1 MVTVVL
7 VDEAGELLGAL
18 PPVAVPTPWLQEVRP
33 VVAAVRS
40 AYGLEVT
47 VLRLLDASAANG
59 AAIADPGLEIEV
71 SYLASSATRPVTPLA
86 PVDRTL
92 AAHPLRAP
100 YAEVGGPRASL
111 DWARSVLERAVAL
124 AVEWPAG
131 PADAEQVRTWNLSS
145 IWLLHTPGGQ
155 AWLKEVPRFFA
166 HEGVLLAWLAQRL
179 PGLAPAPLAHDGGRL
194 LLADV
199 PGEDRYGAPAAE
211 RLAVLERVHAAQ
223 LACVDAAGEL
233 LALGVP
239 DRRAEPLAALIRRT
253 VREYAAPKLV
263 EPLLAGLDERLA
275 GLAGCGIPDS
285 LLHGDLHPG
294 NVRGDGS
301 GPDVVLD
308 WGDSCLAHP
317 GYDLLRMVEGL
328 DQVESAALTAQWCT
342 WWRAAVPGC
351 APERALELLDSISAL
366 RNAAAYAAFLAAIEP
381 SEHIYHRD
389 DVGYWLGVAA
399 ASLGTTDAPQM
410 PAEVV

>member
-18 PPVAVPTPWLQEVRP
+18 PPVAVPTPWLQEVHP

-40 AYGLEVT
+40 AHGLDVT

-59 AAIADPGLEIEV
+59 AALADPGLEIQV
-71 SYLASSATRPVTPLA
+71 SYLASTGTRPGAPLA
-86 PVDRTL
+86 PVEFTL
-92 AAHPLRAP
+92 APHPLRPP
-100 YAEVGGPRASL
+100 YAELGGPRASL
-111 DWARSVLERAVAL
+111 AWARSVLERTMPLPA
-124 AVEWPAG
+124 EWPAG
-131 PADAEQVRTWNLSS
+131 RADAEQVRTWNLSS
-145 IWLLHTPGGQ
+145 IWRLHTPGGR
-155 AWLKEVPRFFA
+155 AWLKEVPGFFA
-166 HEGVLLAWLAQRL
+166 HEGVLLAWLARLL

-223 LACVDAAGEL
+223 LACVDAVDEL

-239 DRRAEPLAALIRRT
+239 DRRAQPLAALIRQT
-253 VREYAAPKLV
+253 VREYAAPELV
-263 EPLLAGLDERLA
+263 EPLLAGLDERLDE
-275 GLAGCGIPDS
+275 LAGCRIPDT

-301 GPDVVLD
+301 GADVILD

-328 DQVESAALTAQWCT
+328 DEVEAAALTGQWCG

-351 APERALELLDSISAL
+351 APDRALELLDSVSAL
-366 RNAAAYAAFLAAIEP
+366 RNAAAYAGFLAAIEP

-389 DVGYWLGVAA
+389 DVPEWLGIAA
-399 ASLGTTDAPQM
+399 ASLRVAEAPQM
-410 PAEVV
+410 PAQII